1 MYSSR
6 LMTITLVR
14 MITVSIYTNIFYRH
28 IDILIVIV
36 IIILLYRLYRLYSNI
51 YYIDYII
58 ILIYIVIIKYINT

>member
-36 IIILLYRLYRLYSNI
+36 IIILLYRLYSNI
-51 YYIDYII
+51 DYIDYII